1 MTSDHVLLT
10 LLYVGS
16 RGCHNCAAFEQEWEK
31 LVDLQAQ
38 GKLSPMSIELKEM
51 KIDNHF
57 DLPPGLRE
65 VVSFYPFIMIIPTR
79 HLQENMNQVGG
90 MLVGEVF
97 YAYKVI
103 TNGVLEYRV
112 CENVQDSP
120 SMRYPRTAEGIQS
133 WLEDVG
139 IEAIGNL
146 APRYYPE
153 ILEFTSRRLRLR
165 NLKTIDWRAERE
177 RFHKDMLLI
186 PSLNKVYKLSS
197 GGVVLHQR
205 IRNNHD

>member
-1 MTSDHVLLT
+1 MSSDHVLT

-16 RGCHNCAAFEQEWEK
+16 SGCINCKAFEPEWDK
-31 LVDLQAQ
+31 LVRLQTQ
-38 GKLSPMSIELKEM
+38 GRLWGPRKLEVDKHL
-51 KIDNHF
+51 
-57 DLPPGLRE
+57 DLPPALRD
-65 VVSFYPFIMIIPTR
+65 VVSFYPFIMVIPTR
-79 HLQENMNQVGG
+79 HLQENMKAGG

-97 YAYKVI
+97 YAYKVL
-103 TNGVLEYRV
+103 TNGVLEYRF

-120 SMRYPRTAEGIQS
+120 SMRYPRTAEGVQS

-153 ILEFTSRRLRLR
+153 ILDFTSKRLRLR
-165 NLKTIDWRAERE
+165 NLKMIDWRAEQE

-186 PSLNKVYKLSS
+186 PSLNKVYKISS
-197 GGVVLHQR
+197 GGAVFHQR